1 MKSTKRLKPNV
12 GDIVEHHLI
21 SNDIE
26 IRGEV
31 IDLLD
36 TQFTVHIHK
45 PDSCKGTTHFIFY
58 NDDYVIV

>member
-1 MKSTKRLKPNV
+1 MKPAKRLKPDV

-21 SNDIE
+21 SNDIK

-36 TQFTVHIHK
+36 RQFTVLIHM
-45 PDSCKGTTHFIFY
+45 PESSKGTTHFIFY